1 MPHTISSCGD
11 VMKISRVLLL
21 SCFVGGLLAAAV
33 VAGQEFVRVSPEQI
47 KWVDEPDGHGVQRAV
62 LFGDPAKPGLYVSRI
77 KFPPGV
83 MSTNHHHGEDRHIV
97 VLKGTW
103 YTGTG
108 DQFDPAKTVPLGV
121 GSYMNHP
128 AGANHFDGAK
138 NEEVILQIV
147 GIGPSSTTRVRPNE
161 TQFRPIR

>member
-1 MPHTISSCGD
+1 MLTLFWCI
-11 VMKISRVLLL
+11 
-21 SCFVGGLLAAAV
+21 VGLTAGATLI
-33 VAGQEFVRVSPEQI
+33 GQEFVRAAPEDI
-47 KWVDEPDGHGVQRAV
+47 RWIDEPDGHGVQRAV
-62 LFGDPAKPGLYVSRI
+62 MAGDPAKPGLYVTRI

-108 DQFDPAKTVPLGV
+108 DQFEPNKTVGLKV
-121 GSYMNHP
+121 GSYMKHP

-138 NEEVILQIV
+138 DEEVILQIV
-147 GIGPSSTTRVRPNE
+147 GVGPSSTTRVRAGE
-161 TQFRPIR
+161 TQFRTIR